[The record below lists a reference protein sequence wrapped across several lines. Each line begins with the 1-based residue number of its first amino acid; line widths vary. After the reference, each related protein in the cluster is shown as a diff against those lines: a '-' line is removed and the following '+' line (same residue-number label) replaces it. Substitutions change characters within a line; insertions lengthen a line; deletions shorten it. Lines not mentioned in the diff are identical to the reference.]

1 MTKRQFSPSYLFL
14 SGERNPPRDRRKGNH
29 RGAPG
34 MTLVEVIMVL
44 GIFGILAAV
53 FIPRLDFLTPSS
65 ASVAGAAYMIASD
78 IRYAQE
84 FGMANAISKGLH
96 FSSGSNIYHFTPSH
110 SLDPEGRLPSGVA
123 IGNDF
128 TVTFN
133 SHGEPVIGGGGSV
146 TISENAQTKT
156 IQVIPRTGKVNIL

>member
-1 MTKRQFSPSYLFL
+1 MAKQQFSPSYLFL
-14 SGERNPPRDRRKGNH
+14 SRERTPPRDRRKGNI

-34 MTLVEVIMVL
+34 MTLVELIMVL
-44 GIFGILAAV
+44 GIVGILAAV
-53 FIPRLDFLTPSS
+53 IIPRLDFLTPAS

-96 FSSGSNIYHFTPSH
+96 FSSGSNIYGFVPSH

-128 TVTFN
+128 TITFN
-133 SHGEPVIGGGGSV
+133 SLGEPVIGGGGSV
-146 TISENAQTKT
+146 TISGNGQTKI
-156 IQVIPRTGKVNIL
+156 IQVIPHTGKVNIL